1 MPLDARVLRLFREFG
16 DRLSLDL
23 KGIVV
28 ATEAGTGPFL
38 YSALG
43 AALAGAERVI
53 AVAPDSAYARHE
65 EIAGAIAERVQ
76 AWGISKNCISVV
88 DSREKI
94 PRGIDLFLNLGFLR
108 PLDDCVLSKA
118 SPQAVVSYM
127 CEAWEFR
134 PGDLDLQYCKDRN
147 IRVAGVNE
155 DYAGF
160 GVFSSCGQLALKLLF
175 EAGIEVAGC
184 RIGVLSSDPFGD
196 VIDRAILANSGSTL
210 RLRNAAALS
219 LLDAAS
225 LDAVLVA
232 SYSGEENVLAD
243 LTFSLSSLA
252 ALNPEIKFIQFSG
265 SIDINA
271 IQGVGFHVYPSEK
284 LQPYRMSRTLSY
296 LGVRPV
302 LALHSL
308 GMKVGELTYRSECDA
323 LAVPGEWSNLVQRM
337 E

>member
-53 AVAPDSAYARHE
+53 AVAPDSAYARHQ
-65 EIAGAIAERVQ
+65 EIARAIAERVQ
-76 AWGISKNCISVV
+76 AWGISESCISVV

-94 PRGIDLFLNLGFLR
+94 PQGIDLFLNLGFLR

-134 PGDLDLQYCKDRN
+134 PGDIDFQYCKDRS

-175 EAGIEVAGC
+175 EAGVEVAGC
-184 RIGVLSSDPFGD
+184 KIGVLSNDPFGD
-196 VIDRAILANSGSTL
+196 VIERAILANSGSVL
-210 RLRNAAALS
+210 RLRNPAALS
-219 LLDAAS
+219 LRDAAS
-225 LDAVLVA
+225 LDALLVA
-232 SYSGEENVLAD
+232 SYSGESNVLGD
-243 LTFSLSSLA
+243 LVFPLSSLGE
-252 ALNPEIKFIQFSG
+252 LNPAMKFIQFSG
-265 SIDINA
+265 SIDVDSIRGA
-271 IQGVGFHVYPSEK
+271 GFQVYPDEK
-284 LQPYRMSRTLSY
+284 VWPYRMSRTLSY

-308 GMKVGELTYRSECDA
+308 GMKVGELTYRSKGDA
-323 LAVPGEWSNLVQRM
+323 IAIPSEWSNLVQRM